1 MRKMVFLFTIFLS
14 VLIGLAFAQ
23 QDQNELLSR
32 EVMEKIAGE
41 VSGKIAY
48 EHIRDLTVFCK
59 WYGSDDM
66 IKAAEQIVGKAKK
79 YGLSDAHVEKFMV
92 DDNTYYYMQ
101 KPWLAWNCESGELR
115 MVKPYH
121 ELISSYD
128 ANGPCVLVNS
138 RDSDV
143 EAEVVY
149 VGRGMELKDYEG
161 KDVKGKIVLATGNP
175 LVVSRLA
182 VFQKGAAGILSAMGI
197 ERAASMGDTTIY
209 QTIISPWNEDKTK
222 FSTFGFSLSANQ
234 GNFLFRLLEKGE
246 KVILHAKVKAEVRA
260 PGYHPGV
267 VATIPG
273 TTYPDEEIIF
283 TAHLDHPRPGAHDNN
298 SGCATLLEVART
310 LKSLIDQKLI
320 EPPKRTLRFFW
331 TPHVWGCDMLFS
343 TYPEQIAKTITD
355 INIDC
360 VGLNQTKISSAFTV
374 ILPPYS
380 RASFVSDVF
389 NNLLNYLIICN
400 NSQRG
405 QVIYGPEIQDHDG
418 SQNIFYGRAVPYWD
432 FSDHIFFN
440 SGSVGVPAVMFIDL
454 PFGSHHSQNDKIEFL
469 DPTQLKRAAFLAASA
484 AYTIASAGPEES
496 YKIIDEIYHR
506 GRTRIEME
514 MKLAK
519 ANFGKADKNNVAEYY
534 KSAHN
539 LIMHGFRREYQAL
552 NSVKLFIKE
561 SKEPSAYLNQTI
573 GRMQKFEKECL
584 TEILEFYQMKCGK
597 LGIKAEMPQLTAEE
611 LELKNIV
618 PVRNPE
624 LKGTLGVLNEYGVDK
639 YAYQKFSPMI
649 TFYYELLNFMD
660 GKRNMLEVYQAVQ
673 AEALSANCEA
683 FSIKDVMEYLK
694 TLKQDGVIS
703 Y

>member
-1 MRKMVFLFTIFLS
+1 MRTRFFLFSILL
-14 VLIGLAFAQ
+14 LIIAYPVFSQ

-32 EVMEKIAGE
+32 EILERIAGE
-41 VSGKIAY
+41 ASGKIAY
-48 EHIRDLTVFCK
+48 EHIRDLTVFCR

-66 IKAAEQIVGKAKK
+66 IKAAKQIAGKAKT
-79 YGLSDAHVEKFMV
+79 YGLSDAHVEKFKV
-92 DDNTYYYMQ
+92 DDDTYYFMQ
-101 KPWLAWNCESGELR
+101 KPWLAWNCEFGELR
-115 MVKPYH
+115 MVKPYN
-121 ELISSYD
+121 ELISSFE
-128 ANGPCVLVNS
+128 ANCPCVLVNS

-149 VGRGMELKDYEG
+149 VGRGMDLKDYEG
-161 KDVKGKIVLATGNP
+161 KDVKGKIVLSTGNP

-182 VFQKGAAGILSAMGI
+182 VFQKGAAGIICAMGI

-209 QTIISPWNEDKTK
+209 QTVISPWNEDKTK
-222 FSTFGFSLSANQ
+222 LSTFGFSLSANQ
-234 GNFLFRLLEKGE
+234 GNFLLRLLEKGE
-246 KVILHAKVKAEVRA
+246 KVVLHAQVKAEVRA

-273 TTYPDEEIIF
+273 SVYPDEEIIL

-310 LKSLIDQKLI
+310 LKSLVDQKLI
-320 EPPKRTLRFFW
+320 EPPKRTIRFYW
-331 TPHVWGCDMLFS
+331 TPHVWGCDMFFA
-343 TYPEQIAKTITD
+343 TYPELIPRTITN

-360 VGLNQTKISSAFTV
+360 VGLDQTKISSAFTV

-400 NSQRG
+400 NNQRG
-405 QVIYGPEIQDHDG
+405 HVTYGPEIKDHDG
-418 SQNIFYGRAVPYWD
+418 SQNIFYGRTVPYWD
-432 FSDHIFFN
+432 YSDHIFFN

-469 DPTQLKRAAFLAASA
+469 DPTQLKRTAFLAASA

-519 ANFGKADKNNVAEYY
+519 SIFGKADKDNIAESY
-534 KSAHN
+534 KSLHN
-539 LIMHGFRREYQAL
+539 LIAHGFRREYQAL

-561 SKEPSAYLNQTI
+561 SKEPAAYLTQAI

-584 TEILEFYQMKCGK
+584 TEILNFYQWKCSKMNITADMPK
-597 LGIKAEMPQLTAEE
+597 LSEEE
-611 LELKNIV
+611 LELKKIV

-624 LKGTLGVLNEYGVDK
+624 LKGALGILNEYNVDK

-649 TFYYELLNFMD
+649 TFYYEVLNLMD
-660 GKRNMLEVYQAVQ
+660 GRRNMLEVYQVVQ
-673 AEALSANCEA
+673 AEALSANYEA

-694 TLKQDGVIS
+694 ILKQDGVIS